1 MGWFGNANFHRA
13 QVPFKIWL
21 LRSDKEGQYARVW
34 QCFKFGFP
42 GVVEIKYLNLGFN
55 GSTKN
60 SIASVFGVRCVKIM
74 AAEHTY
80 KLLLTELKKRKREDG
95 APPGNENEGPAPK
108 AKAGTRRSK
117 AKAKGD

>member
-42 GVVEIKYLNLGFN
+42 GIVEIKYLNLGF
-55 GSTKN
+55 KRVDQEFN
-60 SIASVFGVRCVKIM
+60 SFGFWGEVCEDYGRRTYLQIA
-74 AAEHTY
+74 A
-80 KLLLTELKKRKREDG
+80 D
-95 APPGNENEGPAPK
+95 
-108 AKAGTRRSK
+108 
-117 AKAKGD
+117 

>member
-42 GVVEIKYLNLGFN
+42 GIVEIKYLNLGFN

-60 SIASVFGVRCVKIM
+60 SIASVFWGEVCEDYGRRTYLQI
-74 AAEHTY
+74 AA
-80 KLLLTELKKRKREDG
+80 D
-95 APPGNENEGPAPK
+95 
-108 AKAGTRRSK
+108 
-117 AKAKGD
+117 

>member
-42 GVVEIKYLNLGFN
+42 CIVEIKYLNLGFN
-55 GSTKN
+55 GPTKN
-60 SIASVFGVRCVKIM
+60 SIASVFGVPRTSPQTEVCEDYGRRTYLQI
-74 AAEHTY
+74 AA
-80 KLLLTELKKRKREDG
+80 D
-95 APPGNENEGPAPK
+95 
-108 AKAGTRRSK
+108 
-117 AKAKGD
+117 